1 MEVCATSKN
10 YSVARVVQHTQAGV
24 GKFERHIERKN
35 ESYENMNVELSR
47 THLNVHFKSC
57 GEGTY
62 NQTLDKLVEEGKV
75 SLRGLKKDAKV
86 FDEIIF
92 DVNTEYFEEHGGYEY
107 ACRFYEEAYHFAEK
121 EYGPDNILSAVLHAD
136 EQNAWLSQAMDK
148 PVYHYHLH
156 VMALPVVEKE
166 IKWSKRCKDPALRGT
181 VKDVIHQISHSKK
194 WASQKIVDEQGQ
206 VQIIKSY
213 TLLQDRFFQHMQAA
227 GFTDFQRGERGSTRE
242 HLSVLDYKVQ
252 QDQRHLAEMEK
263 EIAEANKEMAKTQ
276 QKLEVTRQEHATYS
290 ELEHMGRKTL
300 GGKVQLSPE
309 EFGKLT
315 GLAKEGIAS
324 RGKIGELEDR
334 VQDQSRKIWKL
345 VGAVQEAEQKLE
357 ELQEKCQP
365 FLYALEHFPQLV
377 RGFTNRL
384 RQLVWRQE
392 GEQPEYQPARKNKD
406 YDR

>member
-1 MEVCATSKN
+1 
-10 YSVARVVQHTQAGV
+10 
-24 GKFERHIERKN
+24 
-35 ESYENMNVELSR
+35 MNVDLSR

-57 GEGTY
+57 GEQTY
-62 NQTLDKLVEEGKV
+62 NQTLSKLVEEGKV

-121 EYGPDNILSAVLHAD
+121 EYGSENILSAVLHAD

-166 IKWSKRCKDPALRGT
+166 VRYSKRCKDPALRGT
-181 VKDVIHQISHSKK
+181 VKDVIHQVSHSKK
-194 WASQKIVDEQGQ
+194 WASQKIVDEHGQ

-213 TLLQDRFFQHMQAA
+213 SLLQDRFFQHMQAA

-242 HLSVLDYKVQ
+242 HLSVLEYKVQ
-252 QDQRHLAEMEK
+252 QDQKHLT
-263 EIAEANKEMAKTQ
+263 EIEGSIADANKEMAETR
-276 QKLEVTRQEHATYS
+276 QKLEVTRQDQATYS

-300 GGKVQLSPE
+300 GGKIQLSPE
-309 EFGKLT
+309 EFGRLT

-324 RGKIGELEDR
+324 RGKIGRLEDTIE
-334 VQDQSRKIWKL
+334 RKDRRIRSL
-345 VGAVQEAEQKLE
+345 SDSVSYLEEKLE
-357 ELQEKCQP
+357 DLQEKCQP

-377 RGFTNRL
+377 LNFTNRL
-384 RQLVWRQE
+384 RQLVRRQE
-392 GEQPEYQPARKNKD
+392 EERQQYQPARRNRD
-406 YDR
+406 YER

>member
-1 MEVCATSKN
+1 MTKEGCGTSKH

-35 ESYENMNVELSR
+35 ESYENMNVDLSR

-57 GEGTY
+57 GEQTY

-121 EYGPDNILSAVLHAD
+121 EYGSENILSAVLHAD

-148 PVYHYHLH
+148 PVYHYHL
-156 VMALPVVEKE
+156 PVVEKE
-166 IKWSKRCKDPALRGT
+166 VRYSKRCKDPALRGT
-181 VKDVIHQISHSKK
+181 VKEIIHQISHSKK
-194 WASQKIVDEQGQ
+194 CASQKIVDEQGQ

-213 TLLQDRFFQHMQAA
+213 SLLQDRFFQHMQTA

-252 QDQRHLAEMEK
+252 QDQMHLAEMEA
-263 EIAEANKEMAKTQ
+263 EITKANRKMAETR
-276 QKLEVTRQEHATYS
+276 QKLEVTRQDGMTYS

-300 GGKVQLSPE
+300 GGKVQLNQE

-324 RGKIGELEDR
+324 RGKIGRLEDTIE
-334 VQDQSRKIWKL
+334 RKDRRIRSL
-345 VGAVQEAEQKLE
+345 SDSVSYLE
-357 ELQEKCQP
+357 ERLEDLQEKCQP

-377 RGFTNRL
+377 RDFTNWL
-384 RQLVWRQE
+384 RQLVRRQE
-392 GEQPEYQPARKNKD
+392 EEQPEYQPAWKNRD
-406 YDR
+406 YER